1 MIPLKDDVPSRSFPL
16 VMFGLLAANLAVF
29 FLYQLPASAREQT
42 WQIWIFGVV
51 PARLLAPP
59 FGPDLYT
66 LVTSQFFHGGLLHL
80 AGNMLALY
88 IFADNVEDRFG
99 HVRFLLFYLASGVV
113 ANGLQIATNSTSG
126 IPAIGASGAI
136 GGVLGAY
143 LVLYPGARVSTLVP
157 LVFIPW
163 IVRVPAVL
171 WLGLWFVSQLGSG
184 LATVG
189 EGSGEEMI
197 AYWAHVGG
205 FATGV
210 VMGIR
215 FRARR

>member
-1 MIPLKDDVPSRSFPL
+1 MIPLKDDVPSRGFPL
-16 VMFGLLAANLAVF
+16 VMLGLLAANLAVF
-29 FLYQLPASAREQT
+29 FLYQVPATAREQT
-42 WQIWIFGVV
+42 LQIWMFGVV
-51 PARLLAPP
+51 PARILAPP
-59 FGPDLYT
+59 LGPDLYT
-66 LVTSQFFHGGLLHL
+66 LVTAQFFHGGLLHL

-88 IFADNVEDRFG
+88 IFGDNVEDRFG
-99 HVRFLLFYLASGVV
+99 HLRFLLFYLASGIV
-113 ANGLQIATNSTSG
+113 ASGLQIAMDPNSG

-136 GGVLGAY
+136 GGILGAY

-189 EGSGEEMI
+189 EGPGGDMI

-215 FRARR
+215 LRARR